1 MAAPHVSGAVA
12 LLLEHYRRLG
22 RVLTVD
28 MATRLLV
35 HSSTTIRTTHGLD
48 VAGAHE
54 AGAGLIDVYN
64 AAFTELL
71 VDVNFQLHVLDS
83 CGHEGP
89 SPPFSP
95 AMNGIQLHT
104 ALALSVPVIAP
115 HSADMHRSF

>member
-28 MATRLLV
+28 MTVRLLV

-48 VAGAHE
+48 LAGAHE

-64 AAFTELL
+64 AAFTELI
-71 VDVNFQLHVLDS
+71 VDVNGS
-83 CGHEGP
+83 YM
-89 SPPFSP
+89 
-95 AMNGIQLHT
+95 AT
-104 ALALSVPVIAP
+104 VIALDDKINLRLTAYNTGASP
-115 HSADMHRSF
+115 VTADIRVWLDDSFRR